1 MGATSQILKETSGYR
16 ISHHTGEESAQVLLI
31 TFGAV
36 SSGITTRGWGTQFAL
51 KQGYDNIYVAQRE
64 GSQYQDLPLEAF
76 REAVAPV
83 AADYD
88 RVVTYGA
95 SLGGYAAVYYGGV
108 IDAEII
114 AVSPHNSAHPLIHRR
129 SFRKLPFA
137 HSEIKD
143 NPVSSKPP
151 IVVHDPTLP
160 NDNAFID
167 YLIRPAYP
175 DLQTVEIPHGGH
187 ALLNTLKADGVLKEF
202 IVPLLERR
210 EVVPVELRRE
220 KSRIWNAEYGR
231 DLLQQDRW
239 EEAEKHL
246 RASVELKLNKHAAR
260 SLAKLYGRSGRRSEM
275 QELNQWLEEQRL
287 RQKVSRP
294 AWLPMSEWWFKDR
307 PATAFEAGTY
317 MEGKRPMPFAPTGKR
332 TVLARQPGYMF
343 TLHRQEELSDT
354 LLISFGRTTSGLK
367 YHGGGRGLAQQ
378 LGADYLYVAQRE
390 GSNYQELSRESF
402 YAVVEPLLEDYRNV
416 LAVGSGLGGY
426 AALYYGPAVNARV
439 LAFSPYVQ
447 GHPEFSSKSDVP
459 FQHKA
464 LQPGGESVT
473 IAWNPNRT
481 SQHRM
486 VDRVLRSAFPEAEYL
501 ALRSETLSTYD
512 HLHKTAGLQEF
523 VRSRI
528 A

>member
-1 MGATSQILKETSGYR
+1 M
-16 ISHHTGEESAQVLLI
+16 LI

-36 SSGITTRGWGTQFAL
+36 SSGITARGWGTEFSL

-64 GSQYQDLPLEAF
+64 GSQYQDLPLEDF
-76 REAVAPV
+76 RQAVAPV
-83 AADYD
+83 AAQYD
-88 RVVTYGA
+88 RVITYGA
-95 SLGGYAAVYYGGV
+95 SLGGYAAIYYGGV
-108 IDAEII
+108 IDAEIVS
-114 AVSPHNSAHPLIHRR
+114 VSPHNSAHPLIHRQ

-137 HSEIKD
+137 HAEIRD
-143 NPVSSKPP
+143 NPVSSRMLT
-151 IVVHDPTLP
+151 VVYDPTLP
-160 NDNAFID
+160 NDVAFID
-167 YLIRPAYP
+167 YLVRPAYP
-175 DLQTVEIPHGGH
+175 DLREVEFPHGGH
-187 ALLNTLKADGVLKEF
+187 ALLNTLKVDGVLKDF
-202 IVPLLERR
+202 VVPLLERG
-210 EVVPVELRRE
+210 EVVPVELRRQG
-220 KSRIWNAEYGR
+220 SRIWNAEYGR
-231 DLLQQDRW
+231 DLLQQNRW

-246 RASVELKLNKHAAR
+246 RTSVELKLNKHAAR

-317 MEGKRPMPFAPTGKR
+317 IEGKRPKPYAPPGKR

-354 LLISFGRTTSGLK
+354 LLIFFGRTRSGLK
-367 YHGGGRGLAQQ
+367 YRGAGRGLAQQ

-416 LAVGSGLGGY
+416 LALGSGLGGY

-447 GHPEFSSKSDVP
+447 GHPELSSKSDAP
-459 FQHKA
+459 FQHTA
-464 LQPGGESVT
+464 LQSGGRDVA
-473 IAWNPNRT
+473 IAWNPDRT
-481 SQHRM
+481 SQQRM

-501 ALRSETLSTYD
+501 AFRSETLSTYD
-512 HLHKTAGLQEF
+512 HLHKSDGLQEF